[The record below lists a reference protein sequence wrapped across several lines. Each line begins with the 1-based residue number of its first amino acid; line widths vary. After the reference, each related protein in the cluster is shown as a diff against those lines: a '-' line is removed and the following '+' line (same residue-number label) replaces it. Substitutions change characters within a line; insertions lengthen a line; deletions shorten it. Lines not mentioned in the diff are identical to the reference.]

1 MRDPASIR
9 PFRSAALVA
18 GLYLVVC
25 GIYIPLSGRIAARS
39 ARTIDDL
46 QRVEQVKG
54 LVFVA
59 VTGLAIFAAAYWVLL
74 RIAHQQR
81 RIFQQQQALAASE
94 SRAMAGIFAA
104 SVAHDMN
111 NLLQLAHGNV
121 ELLELDAPRMRGSH
135 PAAAVKRSLDEL
147 SALSTRLLA
156 LGRSGTAERRET
168 ADLVAL
174 IQETVAVTR
183 SHIGLRGRRLTAH
196 IEDAVAAPVNRSL
209 VARSLVNLILNA
221 AEATLTDGRI
231 EVRLRND
238 AGWAVLEVHDDGPGV
253 PPQLR
258 PKVFEV
264 FYSTKQG
271 GTGLGLL
278 PVKVCADEHHGAVEL
293 VESDLGGACF
303 RLRLPLQI

>member
-9 PFRSAALVA
+9 PLRSAALVA
-18 GLYLVVC
+18 GLYLAVC
-25 GIYIPLSGRIAARS
+25 GVYIPLSGRIAARAS
-39 ARTIDDL
+39 RTVDDL

-59 VTGLAIFAAAYWVLL
+59 VTGAAIFAAAYWVLL

-121 ELLELDAPRMRGSH
+121 ELLELDSPRVRGAP
-135 PAAAVKRSLDEL
+135 PANAVKRSLDDL

-156 LGRSGTAERRET
+156 LGRASTAERRET
-168 ADLVAL
+168 VDLGEL
-174 IQETVAVTR
+174 IDETVAISR
-183 SHIGLRGRRLTAH
+183 SHLSLRGRQLIVRVQ
-196 IEDAVAAPVNRSL
+196 ESVSAPVNRSL

-221 AEATLTDGRI
+221 AEASLTGGTI
-231 EVRLRND
+231 EVRLRRD
-238 AGWAVLEVHDDGPGV
+238 GGWAVLEVHDDGPGV

-264 FYSTKQG
+264 FYTTKQG

-278 PVKVCADEHHGAVEL
+278 PVKVCADEHHGTVEL
-293 VESDLGGACF
+293 GESDLGGASF
-303 RLRLPLQI
+303 RLKLPLQA